1 MGLLTGKNLMNL
13 IGNIPRDNKSWEFY
27 DLAPEVADRA
37 GEVGIKLRTI
47 PDWMSDPAR
56 PFVLG
61 NSIMIPKGYIKE
73 IQKFYHPFRPSP
85 ESIIKHIIPEEMPHV
100 AQYRE
105 EGLLG
110 YLGKHLGGLL
120 KYGGD
125 LATYDVKG
133 THESYHHADP
143 SERERL
149 METFEEKE

>member
-13 IGNIPRDNKSWEFY
+13 IGKIPRDNKSWEFY
-27 DLAPEVADRA
+27 DLVPEVADRA
-37 GEVGIKLRTI
+37 GKAGIKLRTI
-47 PDWMSDPAR
+47 PDWMSDSAR

-73 IQKFYHPFRPSP
+73 VQKIHPYASP
-85 ESIIKHIIPEEMPHV
+85 EDIMKYIIPEEMPHV

-110 YLGKHLGGLL
+110 FLGKHLGGLL
-120 KYGGD
+120 EHGGD

-149 METFEEKE
+149 METFKE